1 MGYFNIDTLSKNK
14 SVFNPRTSLES
25 TSSYGIWDLTK
36 SSVSYS
42 NTRVEIDTL
51 FIVTEYY
58 QMRPDLIAA
67 IKLGDHSLVGSLL
80 KINNISNPF
89 AVKEGNILTI
99 PTLSTVESTF
109 NNKKALNQAQASSN
123 TNTNPN
129 QVFRENQEQKKF
141 KVSEG
146 RKKFLESKIKN
157 QPSMILPPNVAQP
170 NDRSI
175 AKKDG
180 FLIFAP
186 NAGGGGFNRPV
197 N

>member
-1 MGYFNIDTLSKNK
+1 MGYFNIDTLARNK
-14 SVFNPRTSLES
+14 TVFNPRTSLET
-25 TSSYGIWDLTK
+25 TSNYGIWDLTR
-36 SSVSYS
+36 SSISYNKVSVDINS
-42 NTRVEIDTL
+42 IFV
-51 FIVTEYY
+51 VTEYY

-80 KINNISNPF
+80 KMNNISNPF
-89 AVKEGNILTI
+89 AVKEGNILYVPSQSTI
-99 PTLSTVESTF
+99 ESTF
-109 NNKKALNQAQASSN
+109 NVKKSENKAQASSN

-170 NDRSI
+170 NEKSI

-186 NAGGGGFNRPV
+186 NAGGGGFNKPV